1 MPVQRYNGTVRLQP
15 LSQKGFR
22 RTATRTTVCA
32 WWDTPEKKGTW
43 VKGPQKKFF
52 EKKIKMP
59 GKLYNRRAINEC
71 MGLVLDIG
79 RLHSVSVSTGNENT
93 EVGNVLFNR

>member
-1 MPVQRYNGTVRLQP
+1 MP
-15 LSQKGFR
+15 
-22 RTATRTTVCA
+22 
-32 WWDTPEKKGTW
+32 E
-43 VKGPQKKFF
+43 
-52 EKKIKMP
+52 
-59 GKLYNRRAINEC
+59 KLYNRRAINEC